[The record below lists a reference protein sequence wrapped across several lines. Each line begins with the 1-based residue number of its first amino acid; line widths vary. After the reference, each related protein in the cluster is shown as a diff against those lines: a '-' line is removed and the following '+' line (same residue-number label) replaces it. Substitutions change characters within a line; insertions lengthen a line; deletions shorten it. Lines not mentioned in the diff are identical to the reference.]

1 MTESKASLAPLIIAF
16 LALAGVLGPGP
27 ASAQNQSLYSVSPR
41 DTKLRTL
48 DPASGVTLAS
58 KTIQLSGTGTV
69 GGGNALATHPL
80 TGELFAILFDS
91 TIRKRILA
99 TVDPATGIAEE
110 RALTSGAPGVS
121 ALAFDSTG
129 RLFSAFAA
137 NNHPDFANK
146 LFEVDTD
153 TGVQTFFTDLGDSE
167 AGNAL
172 AFNPNDGMLYH
183 LSGTDFFGI
192 PFVAVFEKIDL
203 ATKARTAISVSG
215 AALEHVRA
223 MTFAPSGH
231 FLVTGGLQEGFT
243 TDRLFRLTPGG
254 FATMLATLDHRPKGL
269 AFELP
274 PNEVPL
280 AASMPWL
287 ELLLLDD

>member
-1 MTESKASLAPLIIAF
+1 M
-16 LALAGVLGPGP
+16 
-27 ASAQNQSLYSVSPR
+27 
-41 DTKLRTL
+41 
-48 DPASGVTLAS
+48 
-58 KTIQLSGTGTV
+58 
-69 GGGNALATHPL
+69 
-80 TGELFAILFDS
+80 
-91 TIRKRILA
+91 
-99 TVDPATGIAEE
+99 DPATGIAEE
-110 RALTSGAPGVS
+110 RALISGAPGVS

-137 NNHPDFANK
+137 NNQPDFANK

-231 FLVTGGLQEGFT
+231 FLVTGGLQEQPT
-243 TDRLFRLTPGG
+243 PDRLFRLTPGG
-254 FATMLATLDHRPKGL
+254 VATRLATLDHRPKGL

-274 PNEVPL
+274 PNEVEPI
-280 AASMPWL
+280 SMPWL
-287 ELLLLDD
+287 GLLLLDD